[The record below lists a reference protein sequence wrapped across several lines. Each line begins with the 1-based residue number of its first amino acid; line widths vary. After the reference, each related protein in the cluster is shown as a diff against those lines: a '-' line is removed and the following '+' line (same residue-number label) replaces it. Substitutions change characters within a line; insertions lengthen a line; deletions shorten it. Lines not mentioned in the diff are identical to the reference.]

1 MLLRTYWPVC
11 FALCAIG
18 CVGQADFSGS
28 DAGVGTGGLT
38 SVGGT
43 SALGDSQARGG
54 AESMDGVASADTRWL
69 GLLPL
74 WNSVLDDGCWGL
86 FRSCPVPCLVLSQTI
101 VFKNTKNGQGEAT
114 TDTERIRADHA
125 KKSVHPTVRGLPV
138 PANATGARDA
148 ENRRKGILERWPMIM
163 FCGLPTSVAT
173 LPRLALIASANR

>member
-54 AESMDGVASADTRWL
+54 AESMDGVASAGGGSSSGGTSHS
-69 GLLPL
+69 G
-74 WNSVLDDGCWGL
+74 G
-86 FRSCPVPCLVLSQTI
+86 
-101 VFKNTKNGQGEAT
+101 AT
-114 TDTERIRADHA
+114 TFVITAPGPYGGFSGRGDTLNNSGGDSTFSGSSSGGI
-125 KKSVHPTVRGLPV
+125 SQ
-138 PANATGARDA
+138 GASTQSIAIAPSQVTSGCR
-148 ENRRKGILERWPMIM
+148 
-163 FCGLPTSVAT
+163 SVACPT
-173 LPRLALIASANR
+173 LFNAPRQSPLPHSRG